1 MWTLVAGPLVKALD
15 ARGVVPGAPLL
26 FLPQGALGLLPLGLA
41 RDPATGERLFERYE
55 LSFAPSLAALHSMG
69 RDEPAPSL
77 AAIVNPTGDLPF
89 TPIEAALVARLF
101 AAEARSAL
109 AGDKA
114 TAEAVL
120 DTLKTKSHW
129 LFSCHGAFNWN
140 DPRQSGLRLASGEAL
155 TLDALLSA
163 PGLGNPRLV
172 ALSACETGLYD
183 VNRSPEEFIGLP
195 IGFLQLG
202 AAGVLAT
209 LWPVNDA
216 SAALLVS
223 RFFRHHIA
231 DGMRPA
237 AALKAAQLW
246 LRDLTVQNLRALVK
260 DALQSFLPGDVTELL
275 TKIRHDLAVAHPA
288 TKPFHHP
295 FHWGGFTLH
304 GG

>member
-1 MWTLVAGPLVKALD
+1 LWTLVAGPLVKALD
-15 ARGVVPGAPLL
+15 ARGVLAGSSLL
-26 FLPQGALGLLPLGLA
+26 LLPQGALGLLPLGLA
-41 RDPATGERLFERYE
+41 RNPATGERLFERYE
-55 LSFAPSLAALHSMG
+55 LSFAPSLAALRSRG
-69 RDEPAPSL
+69 SDEPAPSL
-77 AAIVNPTGDLPF
+77 AAIVNPTGDLHF
-89 TPIEAALVARLF
+89 TPIEAALVERLF

-109 AGDKA
+109 TKDKA

-120 DTLKTKSHW
+120 DMLKAKSHW

-140 DPRQSGLRLASGEAL
+140 DPRQSGLRLAGGEAL
-155 TLDALLSA
+155 TLDALLSSR
-163 PGLGNPRLV
+163 GLGNPRLV
-172 ALSACETGLYD
+172 ALSACETGIYD

-202 AAGVLAT
+202 AASVLAT

-231 DGMRPA
+231 DRMRPA

-246 LRDLTVQNLRALVK
+246 LRDLTIQELRALAK
-260 DALQSFLPGDVTELL
+260 DALQLSLPDNVTALL
-275 TKIRHDLAVAHPA
+275 TKIRRDLAVAHPA

-304 GG
+304 GA